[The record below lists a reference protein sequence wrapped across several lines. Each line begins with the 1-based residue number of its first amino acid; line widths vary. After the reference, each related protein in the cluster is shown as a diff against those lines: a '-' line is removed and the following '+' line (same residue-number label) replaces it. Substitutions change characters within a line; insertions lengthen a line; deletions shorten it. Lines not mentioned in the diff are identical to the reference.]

1 MAADNQQAR
10 LYHWT
15 AQKVALAAP
24 LELPADLP
32 DIPGSLPWDP
42 DRRFEAILQL
52 TDKGNVEEAAR
63 LLDAVD
69 PWDRTVLFDE
79 VLYLR
84 YVTGRPPRG
93 TDLIYIAKGY
103 IGDSS
108 LRARL
113 EDDFDEFLRLLDLEL
128 EKGGPLPPTFPGLD
142 KLGSPNAA
150 GWLATR
156 NRYFHELD
164 DFGHPTQP
172 RGRIFI
178 WHPDITAYSM
188 RWVRNAFRPQL
199 VAAENAYRRLKSLPE
214 IGKGWASEVALF
226 ALVAEMHPDAV
237 HQWRPSFL
245 GAQSVDIYIPRLN
258 LAIEYQGKQHY
269 EPVGIFGGEEGF
281 LATRARDERKRF
293 LLKDRGVEL
302 LEWRYDRPINL
313 AELSMALTGR
323 Q

>member
-1 MAADNQQAR
+1 MSEPRETPLHYPAFPDQMTHRMHFQAAGSLRRERSLALARHAEFFTVQEAANGDVLASVGVCPASVRLFERLAETVGPDSMRATSGRDGGFASGWSRDGIDETSAWSRMAADNQQAR

-172 RGRIFI
+172 VSYT
-178 WHPDITAYSM
+178 HLT
-188 RWVRNAFRPQL
+188 
-199 VAAENAYRRLKSLPE
+199 LPTNR
-214 IGKGWASEVALF
+214 EV
-226 ALVAEMHPDAV
+226 
-237 HQWRPSFL
+237 
-245 GAQSVDIYIPRLN
+245 
-258 LAIEYQGKQHY
+258 
-269 EPVGIFGGEEGF
+269 
-281 LATRARDERKRF
+281 
-293 LLKDRGVEL
+293 
-302 LEWRYDRPINL
+302 
-313 AELSMALTGR
+313 
-323 Q
+323 